1 MKPGAQRSD
10 DEPQRRESP
19 EPDESNRP
27 LPWFLIMLL
36 GAMATWGGFY
46 IYSTPG
52 GGDSRWGDQ
61 RTVSALRGQ
70 PRPPPGATIDGAP
83 IYAAKC
89 VACHQATGQGVTG
102 VFPPLAG
109 SEWVVGSQT
118 RLVQILLHGVSGE
131 IVVKGNTYKGAMPA
145 FAALEDARHRV
156 GVLRETQQIAVEAE
170 RPFEVGA
177 VRVDVED
184 ARCGDRHAR
193 DASRGRRGH
202 RPPRSDVAH
211 PRQVARTPW
220 ERSRRVLLG
229 QPASQSIGRPGHLR
243 PTPRWMTTMCRRSVT
258 T

>member
-131 IVVKGNTYKGAMPA
+131 IVVKGNTYTGAMPA
-145 FAALEDARHRV
+145 FAALEDAELAAV
-156 GVLRETQQIAVEAE
+156 ATFLRTQWGNQAPE
-170 RPFEVGA
+170 
-177 VRVDVED
+177 
-184 ARCGDRHAR
+184 
-193 DASRGRRGH
+193 
-202 RPPRSDVAH
+202 
-211 PRQVARTPW
+211 
-220 ERSRRVLLG
+220 
-229 QPASQSIGRPGHLR
+229 
-243 PTPRWMTTMCRRSVT
+243 VT
-258 T
+258 TAFVAEQRTATKGRTSPWSGGAELETLP